1 MFETKI
7 RTMPR
12 QKKFNEESIVF
23 GLRGQSRM
31 NLFVEPKS
39 RSRLTQRVRK
49 G

>member
-23 GLRGQSRM
+23 GFS
-31 NLFVEPKS
+31 VPKS
-39 RSRLTQRVRK
+39 NELICRTEIQK
-49 G
+49 